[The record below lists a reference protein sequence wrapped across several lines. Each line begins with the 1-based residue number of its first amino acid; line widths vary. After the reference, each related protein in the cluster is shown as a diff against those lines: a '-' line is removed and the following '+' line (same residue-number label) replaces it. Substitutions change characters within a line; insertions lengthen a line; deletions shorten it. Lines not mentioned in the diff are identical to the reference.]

1 MIMMCSLRALQTL
14 YRYCNYNGAVLSS
27 SSSVGDQRLVPG
39 DLRCQPL
46 AASEP
51 DPAVLHPGPRLRH
64 LQVRCQQ
71 LRAQNILPD
80 PPGECAQGGLVIVD
94 RVAS

>member
-1 MIMMCSLRALQTL
+1 MSCCVRALQTL
-14 YRYCNYNGAVLSS
+14 YRYFSYYGVVLSSS

-39 DLRCQPL
+39 DFRGQPL

-51 DPAVLHPGPRLRH
+51 DPTVLHPGPRLRH

-94 RVAS
+94 RVAW